1 MKVDSKHLFRQL
13 VMELTVEESQDEKEA
28 MVFWIL
34 EHELGLSRTEVLSGR
49 ELMTND
55 SAITGIMQR
64 VNQGEP
70 LQYILGEAQFYGRK
84 FMVGRGVLIPRPE
97 TELLV
102 KSVVDHFKDHPQ
114 NPSILDIGTGSGC
127 IAITVSLEL
136 PPAFVHATDVSPAAL
151 EIARKNSERMHAKVQ
166 LHHHDIL
173 KNALTFGPL
182 DVVVSNPPYI
192 LERERPAL
200 ATNVVDHEPG
210 GALFV
215 PDNKPLQFHIAIAT
229 KARDALKR
237 GGLLITE
244 INERKGRDTAALF
257 ESLGYIDV
265 NILNDLDGKNRFVSA
280 VWP

>member
-49 ELMTND
+49 ELMTNE

-136 PPAFVHATDVSPAAL
+136 PQAFVHATDVSPAAL

>member
-49 ELMTND
+49 ELMTNE

-136 PPAFVHATDVSPAAL
+136 PQAFVHATDVSPAAL
-151 EIARKNSERMHAKVQ
+151 EIARKNSERMHVKVH

-173 KNALTFGPL
+173 KSALTFGPL

-192 LERERPAL
+192 LERERPSL